1 MKFKRIYIEITNQCN
16 LSCDFCAQSK
26 RRKRFMT
33 TAEFQ
38 SICEQIR
45 FFTEHIYLHVQGEPL
60 LHPQL
65 QEILHIAEGFDLKV
79 QLVTN
84 GTLID
89 EKLDVLVN
97 SSSIRQISISLQS
110 MQTIGYIEDYDKRNR
125 LFNQMIELSKANK
138 IVQIRL
144 WNYNDQV
151 FTNGVNAC
159 LSFFDINKD
168 DFSIEKKRY
177 PTNHKNIFFSL
188 DKQFQ
193 WPSEPSSQSM
203 TGTCYGTRSMVGILS
218 DGTLVPCCLDQD
230 GAVALGNVFMTPF
243 KLLIQKQRLTDMRSG
258 FLNHM
263 IIEPFCQHC
272 QYRSRFN

>member
-1 MKFKRIYIEITNQCN
+1 MKFKRIYVEITNQCN
-16 LSCDFCAQSK
+16 LTCDFCAQST
-26 RRKRFMT
+26 RPKRFMS

-38 SICEQIR
+38 LICEQIR

-65 QEILHIAEGFDLKV
+65 KEILHIAKSFDFKV

-89 EKLDVLVN
+89 EKLDILLN
-97 SSSIRQISISLQS
+97 SSAIRQISISLQS
-110 MQTIGYIEDYDKRNR
+110 IQTIGYIEDYDKRNR
-125 LFNQMIELSKANK
+125 LFNQMIELSNVNK
-138 IVQIRL
+138 IIQLRL

-151 FTNGVNAC
+151 FTDGVNAC
-159 LSFFDINKD
+159 LSFFDINKN

-193 WPSEPSSQSM
+193 WPSDPSIQSM
-203 TGTCYGTRSMVGILS
+203 IGTCYGTRSMVGILS

-230 GAVALGNVFMTPF
+230 GAIALGNVFTIPF
-243 KLLIQKQRLTDMRSG
+243 RQLMQQQRLLDMQSG
-258 FLNHM
+258 FSKHV

-272 QYRSRFN
+272 QYRSRFD